1 MAFHTNKSG
10 ALEYLTADSLGGSCH
25 CFTTRL
31 GGVSQGPL
39 SALNLGVSRGD
50 SPEAVRKNYEILGEA
65 VGFAPENTVFTKQVH
80 TDLVLRVGRAD
91 RGTGLLR
98 GQTVDC
104 DALITNEP
112 GVALCCFSADCVP
125 ILLYDPEKKAA
136 AAVHSGWRGTALG
149 IVSKTVREMAAAYG
163 CRPEDLRAAIG
174 PCISQCCFETD
185 RDVPD
190 AMRAAF
196 GEAAEPA
203 IRRTGEKFH
212 VDLKALNRLWLVR
225 AGVKPEHIDVTDAC
239 TACEPDRFWSHRRV
253 GNTRGSLAGIIMIS
267 EQGRESL

>member
-10 ALEYLTADSLGGSCH
+10 SLEYLTADALCGSRH
-25 CFTTRL
+25 CFTTRF
-31 GGVSQGPL
+31 GGVSQGHL
-39 SALNLGVSRGD
+39 ASLNLGVHRGD
-50 SPEAVRKNYEILGEA
+50 EPEAVYQNYAILGRA
-65 VGFAPENTVFTKQVH
+65 VGFAPEDTVFTKQVH
-80 TDLVLRVGRAD
+80 TDTVLRVGAAD

-98 GQTVDC
+98 EQPVDC

-125 ILLYDPEKKAA
+125 ILLCDPVKKAA

-149 IVSKTVREMAAAYG
+149 IVLKTVREMAAAYG

-190 AMRAAF
+190 AMRAAL
-196 GEAAEPA
+196 GVDADAA
-203 IRRTGEKFH
+203 IRQTGEKFH
-212 VDLKALNRLWLVR
+212 VDLKAVNRLWLER
-225 AGVKPEHIDVTDAC
+225 AGVMPENIDVSDAC
-239 TACEPDRFWSHRRV
+239 TACEPERFWSHRRV
-253 GNTRGSLAGIIMIS
+253 GSARGSLAGIIMIS
-267 EQGRESL
+267 E